1 MYHSLL
7 RDTKFFAFLRDVD
20 ADVAKEAREDGC
32 AECGGVLHSAR
43 YRRKPRAVCDLGDA
57 FDQRDSFCC
66 AEEGCRRRRTPPSV
80 RFLGRKV
87 YVAAVVVLATAMQHG
102 ATARRVSELHALLG
116 IGRRTLVRWRAWWQE
131 IFAASPAWRAKR
143 GLLGSPA
150 VSAVSLPM
158 SLLERFVGE
167 ADKRVIAA
175 LRFVAPLVVTEG
187 GL

>member
-7 RDTKFFAFLRDVD
+7 RDGKFFAFLRDVD
-20 ADVAKEAREDGC
+20 ADLANEARAEGC

-43 YRRKPRAVCDLGDA
+43 YRRKPRAVCDLDEP
-57 FDQRDSFCC
+57 FDRRESFCC
-66 AEEGCRRRRTPPSV
+66 AEEGCRKRRTPPSV

-102 ATARRVSELHALLG
+102 PTARRVSELGALLG
-116 IGRRTLVRWRAWWQE
+116 IGRRTLLRWRTWWRT

-150 VSAVSLPM
+150 VDTSRLPE
-158 SLLERFVGE
+158 SLLERFVGAPQE
-167 ADKRVIAA
+167 SVIAA
-175 LRFVAPLVVTEG
+175 LRFVAAVVIES

>member
-1 MYHSLL
+1 VYHALL
-7 RDTKFFAFLRDVD
+7 RDRKFFAFLRDVD
-20 ADVAKEAREDGC
+20 DDLAREAREEGC

-43 YRRKPRAVCDLGDA
+43 YWRKPRAPCDLGDA
-57 FDQRDSFCC
+57 FGQRRSFCC
-66 AEEGCRRRRTPPSV
+66 AEEGCRRRRTPASV

-102 ATARRVSELHALLG
+102 AKARRVSELHALLG
-116 IGRRTLVRWRAWWQE
+116 IGRRTLLRWRSWWQA

-150 VSAVSLPM
+150 VSAASLPL
-158 SLLERFVGE
+158 SLLERFVGDAE
-167 ADKRVIAA
+167 KKAIAA
-175 LRFVAPLVVTEG
+175 LRFVAPLVVPES